1 MKKMKGEMKEEYRKK
16 IVGEIKKEIR
26 FKLDDIEK
34 CKQW

>member
-1 MKKMKGEMKEEYRKK
+1 MKKMKGEMKEECRKK